1 MEFWNSK
8 GNSERKISCY
18 NIRRLENVCIPLRE
32 KAYARPF
39 VWRIF
44 PYTHTCGRT
53 YRDACC
59 TCKCAY
65 IYTYT
70 QNPYPLIHAHTCEH
84 ANTHVH
90 IDIHANTLTH
100 TLNNP
105 PRVRVP
111 QIDLQVPIT
120 RTHCTLALHPNPKVE
135 PGTWSCHTQRTHLT
149 KPCWLLHS
157 CNSELFHIARRG
169 TKGIT
174 PNSHICTV

>member
-1 MEFWNSK
+1 M
-8 GNSERKISCY
+8 Y
-18 NIRRLENVCIPLRE
+18 
-32 KAYARPF
+32 AY
-39 VWRIF
+39 
-44 PYTHTCGRT
+44 HCGRKHT
-53 YRDACC
+53 HVHSYDVYSR
-59 TCKCAY
+59 
-65 IYTYT
+65 IH
-70 QNPYPLIHAHTCEH
+70 IHADVHIGTRAAHANAHTYIHILKIHTHTCEH

-111 QIDLQVPIT
+111 QTDLQVPIT

-135 PGTWSCHTQRTHLT
+135 SGTWSCHTQRTHLT